1 MLAPEVALDETGYM
15 VTSLKPLYTE
25 YYEES
30 ELGCHI
36 YGAIDE
42 EILGDSYSVYAMVD
56 DGEGN
61 VSCYE
66 AFPIYEQFLIDE
78 DEEGYPRDNGYSLY
92 VPNKEA
98 TIINLI
104 VATKDVNYIL

>member
-1 MLAPEVALDETGYM
+1 MKFAKLINGNISFPPKNKGSVLNYDRAEELLRADGY
-15 VTSLKPLYTE
+15 KE

-61 VSCYE
+61 ADS
-66 AFPIYEQFLIDE
+66 
-78 DEEGYPRDNGYSLY
+78 
-92 VPNKEA
+92 K
-98 TIINLI
+98 
-104 VATKDVNYIL
+104 